1 MLNFE
6 EKQNIV
12 NTLVNLLSLPIG
24 DDKAKRLHD
33 EAKKLLREIADLY
46 FKDLRNRL
54 RTKDQ
59 TPF

>member
-33 EAKKLLREIADLY
+33 GAKKLLREIADEY
-46 FKDLRNRL
+46 FEDVRNKL
-54 RTKDQ
+54 KLHKIS
-59 TPF
+59 